1 MRIFVF
7 GNEDLEMDS
16 LPIKLVPELK
26 KQFPEHD
33 FILQDPNEEWDMS
46 ESFWVIDTVV
56 GLEEPQLF
64 DSLDA
69 FVAGPKLSMHD
80 FDALSNL
87 RFLQKLGKL
96 PPIKIIGLPVGIE
109 REEALAAIGKLLE

>member
-16 LPIKLVPELK
+16 LPIKLVPELREK
-26 KQFPEHD
+26 FPDHE

-56 GLEEPQLF
+56 GLEEPRLF
-64 DSLDA
+64 DSLDV
-69 FVAGPKLSMHD
+69 FVTGPKVSMHD
-80 FDALSNL
+80 FDALTNL
-87 RFLQKLGKL
+87 QFLQKLGKL
-96 PPIKIIGLPVGIE
+96 PPIKIIGLPPMIPK
-109 REEALAAIGKLLE
+109 EEALKAISTFL